1 MAKFNEDTLSE
12 KPAIEQLV
20 RMGYAFVPGAQ
31 LDPQEAE
38 DCERS
43 SRRDAV
49 LVGRLRK
56 KLAELN
62 PEAAEATLDKAIRHV
77 TNIQGTGLLDENR
90 TFHKELVANI
100 AIEQEGPGGRRSL
113 TIKFFN
119 FDDYTKNEF
128 LVVSQFW
135 VKGPKVA
142 DRPDIV
148 VFVNGIPV
156 AVIECKSPV
165 ARETGVPDAL
175 DQLNRYQREI
185 PALFRTNQILLGVNL
200 FGAKY
205 GVVGA
210 GLDGFHEWKVKPGVP
225 FPSIQG
231 RDSPAKLDEKLP
243 NLGEHPSVKEML
255 ALKLIKK
262 DDLPRT
268 PAAQDVLIAALLNKK
283 NLLDI
288 IRNFI
293 VFDVD
298 EGKVKKKICRY
309 QQFTAVHKIVHRI
322 LEEPEKKGI
331 VWHWQGSGKSL
342 TMLFAALKL
351 RREEERLKN
360 PYFLVVT
367 DRKDLD
373 KQISDTFRYCGFPN
387 PIRAENSREL
397 YRMLGEG
404 VGRTIMTTVQKFR
417 TPLDNPLSKAK
428 NIIVLTDEAHRT
440 QYGNLAFN
448 LRKAL
453 PNAAFFAFTG
463 TPLDKKDRSTY
474 RLFSPEGER
483 YLDKYG
489 IEQAE
494 QDKATVPIKYMSRL
508 ASLQLVGASLDSLL
522 AGLFPEK
529 GKKELAAIKKE
540 YATTEVLAAAPK
552 RIERIAMDIAEHY
565 QQAIKP
571 NGFKAMVVAESRE
584 AAVRYKD
591 ALDRLMDPDRSAVV
605 MTVDKREEW
614 AEKYFLSDEAEG
626 RIKERF
632 NDPEDSL
639 LFLIVC
645 DKLLTGF
652 DAPVLQA
659 MYLDKRLREHTL
671 LQAVARANRTYPRK
685 NYGLIVD
692 YAGIGKEL
700 AQALDQFSAED
711 LAGLFRVDDVEREL
725 KALAGHHKATLKFFE
740 GVSLKG
746 EPRTIIQECL
756 EALRDATVRGE
767 FDAAYRAFAKSL
779 DFLMPDLRVDPF
791 LKDFK
796 FLGTIREGAKNL
808 YRDERLRME
817 DLSGKVEAL
826 IHAHITAEGI
836 ERLLEPLTITAPDF
850 SEQLEAK
857 GSDKAK
863 AVHLE
868 YAIRDTLHSRVAEN
882 PIFYGSLQS
891 QLENLIQSQN
901 RARKDDAEL
910 LLSLMQIKE
919 TESHKDEAARELGL
933 EGGREF
939 AFFGLISGHAQE
951 IPLKKQED
959 RAALAKEIISIIEER
974 AVTEWTEREDIQ
986 KEMRR
991 EIKRLLRAKGCD
1003 EDALPALVREMMELA
1018 QQVVKR

>member
-1 MAKFNEDTLSE
+1 MSQFNEDTLSE
-12 KPAIEQLV
+12 KPALEQLA
-20 RMGYAFVPGAQ
+20 RMGYAFIAGAA
-31 LDPQEAE
+31 LDPQET
-38 DCERS
+38 DSSERS
-43 SRRDAV
+43 SRRDVV
-49 LVGRLRK
+49 LVDRLRK

-62 PEAAEATLDKAIRHV
+62 PEATEATLDKAIRHV
-77 TNIQGTGLLDENR
+77 TNVQGTGLLDENR

-113 TIKFFN
+113 TIRFFD
-119 FDDYTKNEF
+119 FDDPEKNEF

-135 VKGPKVA
+135 VKGPKVP

-148 VFVNGIPV
+148 IFVNGIPV

-175 DQLNRYQREI
+175 DQLLRYQREI
-185 PALFRTNQILLGVNL
+185 PALFRTNQLLIGANL
-200 FGAKY
+200 FSAKY

-210 GLDGFHEWKVKPGVP
+210 GLDGFRDWKAKPG
-225 FPSIQG
+225 
-231 RDSPAKLDEKLP
+231 EKLP
-243 NLGEHPSVKEML
+243 NLADHPSIKEML

-268 PAAQDVLIAALLNKK
+268 PAAQDVLIAALLNKR

-293 VFDVD
+293 VFDVV

-309 QQFTAVHKIVHRI
+309 QQFTAVHKIVNRI

-351 RREEERLKN
+351 RREEARLKN

-373 KQISDTFRYCGFPN
+373 KQISDTFRDCGFPN
-387 PIRAENSREL
+387 PIRAESSREL
-397 YRMLGEG
+397 YQMLGEG
-404 VGRTIMTTVQKFR
+404 VGRTIMTTMQKFR
-417 TPLDNPLSKAK
+417 TPLDKPLSTAA
-428 NIIVLTDEAHRT
+428 NIIVLTDEAHRR

-453 PNAAFFAFTG
+453 PKAAFFAFTG

-522 AGLFPEK
+522 AGLFPDK
-529 GKKELAAIKKE
+529 SKKELTELKKT
-540 YATTEVLAAAPK
+540 YATPAVLAAAPK

-565 QQAIKP
+565 HGAIKP
-571 NGFKAMVVAESRE
+571 NGFKAMIVAESRE
-584 AAVRYKD
+584 AAVFYKE
-591 ALDRLMDPDRSAVV
+591 ALDRLIDPDHSVVV

-614 AEKYFLSDEAEG
+614 AQKYSLSDHEEAG
-626 RIKERF
+626 IKERF
-632 NDPEDSL
+632 KDPKDSL
-639 LFLIVC
+639 CFLIVC

-659 MYLDKRLREHTL
+659 MYLDKRLKEHTL

-700 AQALDQFSAED
+700 AQALDQFNAAD

-725 KALAGHHKATLKFFE
+725 AALAGHRETALKFFE

-746 EPRTIIQECL
+746 EPRIIIQDCL
-756 EALRDATVRGE
+756 EALRDETVRGE
-767 FDAAYRAFAKSL
+767 FDAAFRAFAKSL

-850 SEQLEAK
+850 GALLQDK
-857 GSDKAK
+857 GDDRAK

-868 YAIRDTLHSRVAEN
+868 YAIRDRIDEKAPED
-882 PIFYGSLQS
+882 PGFYDSLQKRLKEIIAG
-891 QLENLIQSQN
+891 QKL
-901 RARKDDAEL
+901 ARLDDAAL
-910 LLSLMQIKE
+910 FKSLMKLKE
-919 TESHKDEAARELGL
+919 ADAEKDAVAKKLGL
-933 EGGREF
+933 GGGKEY
-939 AFFGLISGHAQE
+939 AFFGLIGGHALE
-951 IPLKKQED
+951 IPIKDED
-959 RAALAKEIISIIEER
+959 SRASLAKEIIAIVEER
-974 AVTEWTEREDIQ
+974 AVTEWAEREDVQ

-1003 EDALPALVREMMELA
+1003 EDALPSLVREMMELA
-1018 QQVVKR
+1018 QQWVKR